1 MRGAN
6 AQFTQEITDLS
17 TSSHVI
23 RWLNKILLKYFK
35 DGITLIRFNIIK
47 NSTFH
52 LIFFIFQKDSS
63 IQLSIKN
70 LYSNIFQRNN
80 FKYIIKP
87 ILYSIFL

>member
-6 AQFTQEITDLS
+6 AQFTQKITDLS

-63 IQLSIKN
+63 ITFNQKSL
-70 LYSNIFQRNN
+70 FQY
-80 FKYIIKP
+80 FSTKQ
-87 ILYSIFL
+87 F